1 MLEQSCAVPPKALRA
16 ALSSEKSPCQR
27 QAALAEQ
34 FPQCTSSQL
43 KAKHWGKGVIM

>member
-1 MLEQSCAVPPKALRA
+1 MQEQSCAVPPKALRA
-16 ALSSEKSPCQR
+16 ALSSEKSPRR